1 MRAAFAE
8 ARNKQRL
15 AALGVSKDRAVPDIY
30 GYGRI
35 QAAFRGY
42 GLTPKQIQ
50 IISTDAILRGIPAR
64 DMLALNSLYGYNKE
78 YYDALLYG

>member
-1 MRAAFAE
+1 
-8 ARNKQRL
+8 
-15 AALGVSKDRAVPDIY
+15 
-30 GYGRI
+30 
-35 QAAFRGY
+35 
-42 GLTPKQIQ
+42 LTPKQIQ